1 MLYFMVE
8 RHKFVMTNASSDTIK
23 QFWHDY
29 HTYRYDFNFSFPR
42 FLSENGIFAQV
53 ASPNL
58 SSFGYDLDDVEIV
71 LN

>member
-1 MLYFMVE
+1 MVDKN
-8 RHKFVMTNASSDTIK
+8 KFLMTDASSDTIK

-29 HTYRYDFNFSFPR
+29 HAYRYDFNFTFPR
-42 FLSENGIFAQV
+42 FLSENGIYAQV

-58 SSFGYDLDDVEIV
+58 GPFGYDLDDVEIV